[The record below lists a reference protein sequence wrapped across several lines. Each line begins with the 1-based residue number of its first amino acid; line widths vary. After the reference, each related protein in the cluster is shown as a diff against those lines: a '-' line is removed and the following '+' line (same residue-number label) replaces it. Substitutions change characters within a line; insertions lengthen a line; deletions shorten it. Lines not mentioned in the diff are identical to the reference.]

1 ALRAVVALR
10 CPAAGR
16 GVVRARALLRRLRAR
31 RRRAGRSGRGALV
44 GGVRQ
49 PALGDH
55 DAHAGPDL
63 PRRRAQRRA
72 REPRPPDVRDGAG
85 AARSDGRRNLT
96 MQDRPSVSELLRA
109 VRGFLED
116 DLVPA
121 LEGRR
126 RFHALVAANVLAI
139 VERELGGEGAPA
151 ARQWDG
157 GAPRSRRGPGTRPGG
172 PSALP
177 AGSRARGSRLVE
189 RIRSGEADVGDLA
202 VRVRAHVRAT
212 VLEKLAV
219 ANPKYLEGARQAS
232 R

>member
-1 ALRAVVALR
+1 
-10 CPAAGR
+10 
-16 GVVRARALLRRLRAR
+16 
-31 RRRAGRSGRGALV
+31 
-44 GGVRQ
+44 
-49 PALGDH
+49 
-55 DAHAGPDL
+55 
-63 PRRRAQRRA
+63 
-72 REPRPPDVRDGAG
+72 
-85 AARSDGRRNLT
+85 

-139 VERELGGEGAPA
+139 VERELGGEEEQL
-151 ARQWDG
+151 ARQWDRL
-157 GAPRSRRGPGTRPGG
+157 AALFQLDPATRPGA
-172 PSALP
+172 PSAL
-177 AGSRARGSRLVE
+177 RAAIRDLETRLVE

>member
-1 ALRAVVALR
+1 
-10 CPAAGR
+10 
-16 GVVRARALLRRLRAR
+16 
-31 RRRAGRSGRGALV
+31 
-44 GGVRQ
+44 
-49 PALGDH
+49 
-55 DAHAGPDL
+55 
-63 PRRRAQRRA
+63 
-72 REPRPPDVRDGAG
+72 
-85 AARSDGRRNLT
+85 

-139 VERELGGEGAPA
+139 VERELGGEEEQL
-151 ARQWDG
+151 ARQWDRL
-157 GAPRSRRGPGTRPGG
+157 AELFQLDPATRPGA
-172 PSALP
+172 PSAL
-177 AGSRARGSRLVE
+177 RAAIRDLETRLVE
-189 RIRSGEADVGDLA
+189 RIRSAEADVGDLA

-219 ANPKYLEGARQAS
+219 ANPKYLEGAREAS

>member
-1 ALRAVVALR
+1 
-10 CPAAGR
+10 
-16 GVVRARALLRRLRAR
+16 
-31 RRRAGRSGRGALV
+31 
-44 GGVRQ
+44 
-49 PALGDH
+49 
-55 DAHAGPDL
+55 
-63 PRRRAQRRA
+63 
-72 REPRPPDVRDGAG
+72 
-85 AARSDGRRNLT
+85 

-139 VERELGGEGAPA
+139 VERELGGEEEQL
-151 ARQWDG
+151 ARQWDRL
-157 GAPRSRRGPGTRPGG
+157 AELFQLDPATRPGG
-172 PSALP
+172 PSAL
-177 AGSRARGSRLVE
+177 RAAIRDLETRLVE
-189 RIRSGEADVGDLA
+189 RIRSAEADVGDLA